1 MRLLLGWLFNAVALL
16 ITAYL
21 VPGIHVSG
29 FSTALVAAIILGVVN
44 TLIRPVLLLLT
55 APINLL
61 TLGLF
66 TFVVN
71 AVLLMLVSGIVPGM
85 AIDSFMWALL
95 AAVVLS
101 FVSTVLSHLLQDLGK
116 IKK

>member
-1 MRLLLGWLFNAVALL
+1 MRLLIGWLLNAVALL

-21 VPGIHVSG
+21 VPGIHVDA
-29 FSTALVAAIILGVVN
+29 FSAALLAAIVLGLVN
-44 TLIRPVLLLLT
+44 TFIRPILLLLT

-85 AIDSFMWALL
+85 AIDSFSWALL

-101 FVSTVLSHLLQDLGK
+101 FVSTVLSHLLKDLGK
-116 IKK
+116 IK